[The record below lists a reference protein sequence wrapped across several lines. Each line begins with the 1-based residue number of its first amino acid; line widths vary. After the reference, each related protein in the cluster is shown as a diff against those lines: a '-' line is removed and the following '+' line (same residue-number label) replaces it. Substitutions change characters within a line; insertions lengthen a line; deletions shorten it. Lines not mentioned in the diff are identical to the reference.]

1 MSNILANY
9 SPEDV
14 TVLLGGF
21 HQLSG
26 FAEGTFLTIS
36 KASPIYIT
44 RESSDGVVSR
54 THRNSQVY
62 DVSLILHQA
71 SESNQTLAYTA
82 RLDELTNMGK
92 FPLLIKDQLGSTMFF
107 SMTSW
112 IESIPDSSFSTD
124 VETRTWNI
132 KCSQAVFNLGGNE
145 SASSTT
151 EDFLNGALGLAPGLS
166 RLF

>member
-1 MSNILANY
+1 MSNVLAHY

-26 FAEGTFLTIS
+26 FAEGTFLTVS
-36 KASPIYIT
+36 KSSPTYIT
-44 RESSDGVVSR
+44 RESADGIVSR

-62 DVSLILHQA
+62 EISLILHQG
-71 SESNQTLAYTA
+71 SESNQTLTYTA

-112 IESIPDSSFSTD
+112 IEAIPDASFSTD
-124 VETRTWNI
+124 IETREWKI

-145 SASSTT
+145 SASSAG